1 MLRVT
6 KNADI
11 VTIKWFTKEKSADIN
26 YEGSE
31 SDSFLIIP
39 GVTNYNHIYSKDN
52 WIVFDG
58 NESYLGIE
66 FKSIILLERYFVQLI
81 TEIKLNQIIN
91 VSVDVD
97 TKSK

>member
-6 KNADI
+6 RNADI

-31 SDSFLIIP
+31 IDSFLIIP

-58 NESYLGIE
+58 KESYLGIE
-66 FKSIILLERYFVQLI
+66 FKSIILLEKYFI
-81 TEIKLNQIIN
+81 QILREM
-91 VSVDVD
+91 
-97 TKSK
+97 KSTTTVHLPEAKN

>member
-31 SDSFLIIP
+31 IDSFLIIP

-66 FKSIILLERYFVQLI
+66 FKSIILLEKYFVQILREMKSATTI
-81 TEIKLNQIIN
+81 HLTEAKN
-91 VSVDVD
+91 
-97 TKSK
+97 

>member
-6 KNADI
+6 RNADI

-31 SDSFLIIP
+31 IDSFLIIP

-58 NESYLGIE
+58 KESYLGIE
-66 FKSIILLERYFVQLI
+66 FKSITLLEKYF
-81 TEIKLNQIIN
+81 NQILREM
-91 VSVDVD
+91 
-97 TKSK
+97 KSTTTVYLPEAKN